1 MKYSINRTK
10 LPLIGLAG
18 VMIFASGCRTVV
30 FEQNVL
36 CPPAVEYDQGF
47 LDRAAGEL
55 DLLPVG
61 SAVEDMLSDYS
72 VLRRQVA
79 LCRGD

>member
-1 MKYSINRTK
+1 MTLKKNRLR

-18 VMIFASGCRTVV
+18 VMICVSGCRTVV

-36 CPPAVEYDQGF
+36 CPPAVEYDQPF
-47 LDRAAGEL
+47 LNRAADEL
-55 DLLPVG
+55 DLLPAG
-61 SAVEDMLSDYS
+61 SAIEYMLADYS

-79 LCRGD
+79 LCRG